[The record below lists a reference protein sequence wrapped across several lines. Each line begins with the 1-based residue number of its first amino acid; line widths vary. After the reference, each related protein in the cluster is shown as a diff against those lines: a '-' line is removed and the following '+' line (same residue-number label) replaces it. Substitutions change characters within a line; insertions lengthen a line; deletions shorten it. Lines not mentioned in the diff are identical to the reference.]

1 MSNKHEKQPA
11 GAAANAA
18 SGIAIGSAAS
28 GAADGSEALSENS
41 LDAVTGGT
49 GHETTK
55 EFHLSFEG
63 KNLDV
68 TIDSESQVSHA
79 VIAKPESNSGKGGS

>member
-28 GAADGSEALSENS
+28 GSANGSEALSENS
-41 LDAVTGGT
+41 LDAVSGGT
-49 GHETTK
+49 GNTTSK
-55 EFHLSFEG
+55 EFDLNFDN
-63 KNLDV
+63 KNLNAN
-68 TIDSESQVSHA
+68 IDPKLQESRA
-79 VIAKPESNSGKGGS
+79 VMTKPESDS